1 VWLGCGLYELFL
13 SRDIRGET
21 GTAAEFHRFETW
33 FRYQEV
39 IPVATVLVA
48 VSGVLMS
55 STLDWGYFSNLW
67 LGLKQGVMFAILAG
81 MALVG
86 PRMIRLKRAFLD
98 LSPHEPVPAEI
109 REVFFRAEPWF
120 LAMRVGGLAS
130 VLLAVWR
137 PST

>member
-1 VWLGCGLYELFL
+1 MLRSSLLSVHLLCVIVWLGCGLYELFL

-55 STLDWGYFSNLW
+55 STLDWGYFSNL
-67 LGLKQGVMFAILAG
+67 
-81 MALVG
+81 
-86 PRMIRLKRAFLD
+86 
-98 LSPHEPVPAEI
+98 LSTA
-109 REVFFRAEPWF
+109 
-120 LAMRVGGLAS
+120 
-130 VLLAVWR
+130 
-137 PST
+137 T